1 METRIKV
8 AVVFGVL
15 AFTASTLVA
24 GCGGSATGTASSTA
38 SSTAAQIPTSILD
51 GLVKPADVSDDWWS
65 KVTAQLVE
73 TEKAM
78 ASGSTEDAATYCAS
92 TDDKIGNL
100 PEEFAVGAEGGTPDE
115 WRQVLTVA
123 FKNLQAMACA
133 KAGK

>member
-1 METRIKV
+1 MNTRV
-8 AVVFGVL
+8 NAAVVFGVL
-15 AFTASTLVA
+15 ALTATTLIA
-24 GCGGSATGTASSTA
+24 GCGGSATGTASSA
-38 SSTAAQIPTSILD
+38 AAQAPTSILD

-78 ASGSTEDAATYCAS
+78 TSGSTEDAATFCAS

-100 PEEFAVGAEGGTPDE
+100 PEEYAIGTEGTPDE

-123 FKNLQAMACA
+123 FKNLQSMACA

>member
-24 GCGGSATGTASSTA
+24 GCGGSATGTGSST
-38 SSTAAQIPTSILD
+38 SAQIPTSILD

-100 PEEFAVGAEGGTPDE
+100 PEEYAIGTEGTPDE
-115 WRQVLTVA
+115 WRQVLTAA